1 MGCKMCHLVIDGDA
15 GKDGCIALGVWL
27 ALLHNKQNR
36 KGTFIHRCN
45 YLCYVRKVGLLHR
58 VADSLRIMQHT
69 VPKRFIWCKHN
80 TTLPNTQVFGEEF
93 VTFFT
98 KVKSWSQH
106 ALFVWDLICCGKRIA
121 SNCARFYRIAEC
133 VTARI

>member
-1 MGCKMCHLVIDGDA
+1 M
-15 GKDGCIALGVWL
+15 
-27 ALLHNKQNR
+27 
-36 KGTFIHRCN
+36 CN

-80 TTLPNTQVFGEEF
+80 TVLPNTQAILQKV
-93 VTFFT
+93 VTFFA